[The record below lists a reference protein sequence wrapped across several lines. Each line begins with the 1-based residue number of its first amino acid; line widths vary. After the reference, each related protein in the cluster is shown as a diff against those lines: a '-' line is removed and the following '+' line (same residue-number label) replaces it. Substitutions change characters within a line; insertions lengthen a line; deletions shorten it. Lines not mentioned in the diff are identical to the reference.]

1 METNPKIFVFQLKE
15 LIYTVV
21 FIALA
26 ILLVLLLVFMF
37 LPDKEDNATETSSQ
51 YTAGTYSTYVIYNS
65 IPLEVSVKLDSNH
78 INAVDFIPISDDVAT
93 MSSVIET
100 SLNNIEKQVLQ
111 NQSTLNIYSSTDNQY
126 TYNILANA
134 VQSAIAKATD

>member
-26 ILLVLLLVFMF
+26 VLLILLLVFMF
-37 LPDKEDNATETSSQ
+37 LPNDKEDAIKTSST
-51 YTAGTYSTYVIYNS
+51 YTAGTYSSYVIYNS
-65 IPLEVSVKLDSNH
+65 VPLEVSVKTDKNH
-78 INAVDFIPISDDVAT
+78 INSVDFIPISEDIAT
-93 MSSVIET
+93 ISSAAAT

-111 NQSTLNIYSSTDNQY
+111 NQSTLNIYSSAENKY
-126 TYNILANA
+126 TYDVLVNA
-134 VQSAIAKATD
+134 VECAIAKAAH